1 MATGSAVVSDVAAVD
16 EVVAYLSARWRR
28 VFRLM
33 TIDQALAGLGITPS
47 WALRRA
53 VVERLRAEPGLS
65 PVLRRW
71 GVATLA
77 LSNDERLLGRAL
89 AAVGQPLGVGELAA
103 RLTLVPSVVRE
114 RLQMLVYLG
123 IATLDAERVA
133 LATDHEAKLGPL
145 GWHFQA
151 MQLDDEPPF
160 NIPCPVDFLL
170 LAHGTYR
177 ERRLTLRGTCARS
190 AAPIRVVASDGAITA
205 VEPATTLVFRGGG

>member
-1 MATGSAVVSDVAAVD
+1 MSDVAAVD
-16 EVVAYLSARWRR
+16 EIIAYLSARWRR

-77 LSNDERLLGRAL
+77 LSNEERLLSGAL
-89 AAVGQPLGVGELAA
+89 AAAGQPLAANELAA
-103 RLTLVPSVVRE
+103 QLGLAPSVAWE
-114 RLQMLVYLG
+114 RLRMLVHLG
-123 IATLDAERVA
+123 IATLDNECVA
-133 LATDHEAKLGPL
+133 LAADYGAKLGPL

-151 MQLDDEPPF
+151 MQLDDDPPF

-190 AAPIRVVASDGAITA
+190 AAPIRVVSSDGAITA